1 MAPMNVRL
9 YIDVPL
15 IGDAGVRVAEL
26 QALIQRHPQV
36 QVLVTPEAPES
47 DRVMWWGNLSGAVE
61 HFGP

>member
-36 QVLVTPEAPES
+36 QV
-47 DRVMWWGNLSGAVE
+47 E